1 MQIVQDN
8 ATTTAGL
15 GVGFADAGSA
25 ARSPFADYKVI
36 RRNGAVVGFEPAKI
50 SVAMTKAFL
59 AVNGAQ
65 GAASRQKLKP
75 RLSIG
80 MAGGAV
86 SLTPTNLHLTRCW
99 PGNPSRT
106 TAGSA
111 EAQAGTMDGGRWTM
125 DDGR

>member
-15 GVGFADAGSA
+15 DVGFADAGSA

-65 GAASRQKLKP
+65 GAASARARELVATLTAAAVAALARRQP
-75 RLSIG
+75 PCGTGRTD
-80 MAGGAV
+80 ATHDAV
-86 SLTPTNLHLTRCW
+86 EPA
-99 PGNPSRT
+99 P
-106 TAGSA
+106 
-111 EAQAGTMDGGRWTM
+111 
-125 DDGR
+125 